1 MSADA
6 QKKAVD
12 ALQHECIR
20 AFTDVTDYEPWQDI
34 HCLYFVCDEDKAIP
48 AAIQEQMAGIL
59 GPDSII
65 FRSKASHSPFLSAVQ
80 DVVDGIEKAA
90 ASGQEDVSA

>member
-1 MSADA
+1 M
-6 QKKAVD
+6 
-12 ALQHECIR
+12 
-20 AFTDVTDYEPWQDI
+20 TDYEPWQDI